1 MSFDPIKALEGV
13 ERAVSVLRAFGP
25 VAEEME
31 RYLFGDGPAPALLE
45 QLPELQ
51 STAALE
57 RARQRAKSN
66 PPPA

>member
-1 MSFDPIKALEGV
+1 MSFDPIKALEGA

-25 VAEEME
+25 AAEEME
-31 RYLFGDGPAPALLE
+31 RYLFADGPLPAVLE
-45 QLPELQ
+45 ALPELQ
-51 STAALE
+51 SPAALE

>member
-1 MSFDPIKALEGV
+1 MSFDPLKALEGA
-13 ERAVSVLRAFGP
+13 ERAASVLRAFGP

-31 RYLFGDGPAPALLE
+31 RYLFHDGPAPAVLE

-51 STAALE
+51 SVAALE
-57 RARQRAKSN
+57 RARQRAKSS